1 MMRLSDE
8 AVETLGNF
16 QASKTLFDN
25 QEVLARVLEA
35 VTRALKAVAR
45 ALKAVARIQ
54 NPSVKVEYSS
64 Y

>member
-35 VTRALKAVAR
+35 VAR

-54 NPSVKVEYSS
+54 NPSIKVEYSS